1 MLRHVIAP
9 TRDFTQISNEQ
20 IWNDDLSDT
29 AFRLLVRALALPPA
43 KARATTVTELAAGVD
58 GGRITVDRARKQ
70 LMRAGLLHSTRWRCR
85 NGQVRTESMISNV
98 PVDEGDAE
106 RMFAAHFDREDER
119 RDGPGAGRRGGGPPT
134 VPSDGIALPTGETLT
149 EENTSPLPVPAEAR
163 EVTRGTE
170 AEAERVLLSL
180 RLSDPRLVLGRGEVR
195 RLLPLAAEWLA
206 RGVSSASLRHGISD
220 GLPEPLRSP
229 YGVLRHRLIEKLPE
243 LPAVVELVG
252 CAGCERPFRP
262 VSGEGRCGDCRSSTA
277 QTPSDSEG
285 PARVGWRERVG
296 WTPATAQ

>member
-43 KARATTVTELAAGVD
+43 KARTTTVTELAAGLSV
-58 GGRITVDRARKQ
+58 GRITVDRARKQ

-85 NGQVRTESMISNV
+85 GGQVRTESMISSV
-98 PVDEGDAE
+98 WLDEGDAE
-106 RMFAAHFDREDER
+106 RMFAAHFDKEDER
-119 RDGPGAGRRGGGPPT
+119 RGGPGAGRRGDGPPAAS
-134 VPSDGIALPTGETLT
+134 SDGTALPTGETLT

-163 EVTRGTE
+163 TGTE

-243 LPAVVELVG
+243 RPTVVELVG

-262 VSGEGRCGDCRSSTA
+262 VSGEGRCGDCRSSA
-277 QTPSDSEG
+277 ARTPSDSEG